1 MAVAPITSPIAAG
14 MDAVDYSPWSA
25 AAQAR
30 SALPGILNYVPGAGG
45 VVSIPTI
52 AAPYGGSPLSTVA
65 GPDAGDG
72 GTTAGLPMPDVEG
85 YKYVYPRWTWDG
97 DAGWTATIET
107 NKQSGTVNEFVEK
120 EGKWFNYIKGE
131 EGVIDT
137 TSFNFQGIG
146 TVITVE

>member
-45 VVSIPTI
+45 LVSIPTV
-52 AAPYGGSPLSTVA
+52 AAPYGGSPLSTIA

-97 DAGWTATIET
+97 DAGWTET
-107 NKQSGTVNEFVEK
+107 GHETDIDKYEYFPYFPGTMGDRRYKDGRPVEHMLVGLRLIP
-120 EGKWFNYIKGE
+120 E
-131 EGVIDT
+131 
-137 TSFNFQGIG
+137 
-146 TVITVE
+146 

>member
-30 SALPGILNYVPGAGG
+30 AALPGILNYVPGAGG

-97 DAGWTATIET
+97 DAGWTET
-107 NKQSGTVNEFVEK
+107 GYETDIDKYEYFPYFPGRMGDRRYKDGRPVEHMLVGLRLIP
-120 EGKWFNYIKGE
+120 E
-131 EGVIDT
+131 
-137 TSFNFQGIG
+137 
-146 TVITVE
+146 